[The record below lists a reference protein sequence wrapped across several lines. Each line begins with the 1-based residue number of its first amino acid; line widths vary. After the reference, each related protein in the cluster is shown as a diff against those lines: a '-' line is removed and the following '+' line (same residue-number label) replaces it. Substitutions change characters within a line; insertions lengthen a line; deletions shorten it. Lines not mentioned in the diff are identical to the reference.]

1 MENCGLVQNS
11 VGEWRI
17 VGYIL
22 ELWET
27 SRLMGGN
34 GELENCGI
42 VLGIVGDERN
52 VGGEENLGII

>member
-1 MENCGLVQNS
+1 M
-11 VGEWRI
+11 
-17 VGYIL
+17 GYIL

-42 VLGIVGDERN
+42 VPGIVGDERN